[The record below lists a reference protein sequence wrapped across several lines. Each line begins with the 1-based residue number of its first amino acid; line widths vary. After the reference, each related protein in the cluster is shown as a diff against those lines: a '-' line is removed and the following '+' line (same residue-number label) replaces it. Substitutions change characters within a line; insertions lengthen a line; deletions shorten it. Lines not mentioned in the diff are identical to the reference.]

1 MRLLREIGRLVLGL
15 AGDLATAV
23 VIEGL
28 THLSQGADALVDL
41 LERDDEDLDEREL
54 VTYLQQ
60 ILIAGAQVRYDPE
73 RPRPW
78 FLVLGAKQ
86 IASGVSLADL
96 VLQARARAHTGGS
109 R

>member
-1 MRLLREIGRLVLGL
+1 MRLFREIGRLVLGL

-28 THLSQGADALVDL
+28 AHLSQGADALVDL
-41 LERDDEDLDEREL
+41 LERDEDDLDEPDEL

-73 RPRPW
+73 RARPW
-78 FLVLGAKQ
+78 FLILGVKV

-96 VLQARARAHTGGS
+96 VLQARARAHS
-109 R
+109 ENP